1 MLSASVLAWRRAPH
15 RSLWRPSIPDTATFS
30 SIAAK
35 SVAACRAW
43 STGPADRLLQGF
55 YNWPLGTRAAAR
67 EPSTGGLQY
76 EKPGILAAARILRRY
91 DAGPAPR
98 HCSRTIAS
106 HPRA

>member
-1 MLSASVLAWRRAPH
+1 MLWAAGFARRRAPP
-15 RSLWRPSIPDTATFS
+15 RSLWRPSIPDTATFA

-43 STGPADRLLQGF
+43 STVPADRLLQGF
-55 YNWPLGTRAAAR
+55 YNWPLGTRAAVR
-67 EPSTGGLQY
+67 EPSTRGLQY
-76 EKPGILAAARILRRY
+76 EKPGILGSARILRRY

-106 HPRA
+106 P